1 MDEKDTEAP
10 FAREPW
16 QRLLQDDAGGP
27 PETTDARIRARAR
40 RDLAPRGHRWWL
52 PASLAASFV
61 LAVFIVQSEFG
72 TIRQQARVVT
82 DLPGGAMDARFVE
95 RGQDRESS
103 EPGRSATA
111 PAAAPAV
118 EAPAEPEPDP
128 YGSADAAFAPDAAG
142 AGPRIGGPEHE
153 LKASS
158 EIPEEAIEEVEPD
171 ARRMPEA
178 RADSTRPAAPMTADD
193 VSRQAIRDEAT
204 RGVALGAAAHT
215 LTPEAWYAAI
225 EKLRAEGKAEEA
237 DRELKRLEKAHPGW
251 VARHLKAREKAR

>member
-1 MDEKDTEAP
+1 MDEKESEAP
-10 FAREPW
+10 FPREPW

-72 TIRQQARVVT
+72 TIRQPARVVT
-82 DLPGGAMDARFVE
+82 ELPGGAMDARFVE
-95 RGQDRESS
+95 RGQARESS

-111 PAAAPAV
+111 PAAPQAA
-118 EAPAEPEPDP
+118 APAEPEPDP
-128 YGSADAAFAPDAAG
+128 YGADDAAFAPDAAG

-153 LKASS
+153 LKAAS
-158 EIPEEAIEEVEPD
+158 EIPEEALEEVAPEMK
-171 ARRMPEA
+171 RMPEA
-178 RADSTRPAAPMTADD
+178 RQEATTPAAGVTLQLHEPVRD
-193 VSRQAIRDEAT
+193 VAT
-204 RGVALGAAAHT
+204 RGVPLGAPARP
-215 LTPEAWYAAI
+215 LTPQAWYAAI

-251 VARHLKAREKAR
+251 LAHHLEELEKAR